1 MNELSNDLERFV
13 EAQSWNYEVAV
24 AELRAGKKR
33 SHWMWYIFP
42 QMRGL
47 GRSSMAEMYGIA
59 GLDEARRYLEHEI
72 LGKRLREVCEA
83 ILGLST
89 DDAHE
94 VFGDIDSLKLNSS
107 MTLFDL
113 VSPDDIFARVLNK
126 YYGGERDNKTLK
138 LLEGQI

>member
-1 MNELSNDLERFV
+1 MLNNQDLERFV
-13 EAQSWNYEVAV
+13 EVQSWNYEVAV

-47 GRSSMAEMYGIA
+47 GSSSMAEMYGIA
-59 GLDEARRYLEHEI
+59 GLEEARRYLEHEV
-72 LGKRLREVCEA
+72 LGMRLREVCEA

-94 VFGDIDSLKLNSS
+94 VFGDIDSLKLKSS

-113 VSPDDIFARVLNK
+113 VCPDDIFVRVIDK
-126 YYGGERDNKTLK
+126 YYEGERDNKTLK

>member
-1 MNELSNDLERFV
+1 MNELSIDLERFV

-89 DDAHE
+89 DDAHK
-94 VFGDIDSLKLNSS
+94 VFGDIDSLKLKSS
-107 MTLFDL
+107 MTMFDL
-113 VSPDDIFARVLNK
+113 VSSDDIFARVLDK

>member
-59 GLDEARRYLEHEI
+59 GLDEARRYLEHEV

-94 VFGDIDSLKLNSS
+94 VFGDIDSLKLKSS
-107 MTLFDL
+107 MTMFDL
-113 VSPDDIFARVLNK
+113 VSSDDIFARVLDK

>member
-1 MNELSNDLERFV
+1 MNNQDLERFV
-13 EAQSWNYEVAV
+13 EVQSWNYEVAV

-47 GRSSMAEMYGIA
+47 GSSSMAEMYGIA
-59 GLDEARRYLEHEI
+59 GLEEARRYLEHEV
-72 LGKRLREVCEA
+72 LGMRLREVCEA

-94 VFGDIDSLKLNSS
+94 VFGDIDSLKLKSS

-113 VSPDDIFARVLNK
+113 VCPDDIFVRVIDK
-126 YYGGERDNKTLK
+126 YYEGERDNKTLK

>member
-1 MNELSNDLERFV
+1 MNELSIDLERFV

-24 AELRAGKKR
+24 AELKAGKKR

-94 VFGDIDSLKLNSS
+94 VFGDIDSLKLKSS